1 MQRVGSAWRLCRPE
15 RHARLL
21 RLHNA
26 LSPSDPYRLMRR
38 YCTKGGSIAPSPQRC
53 SGKTDHTYHPNRCC
67 RRHHTH
73 VSAQHHYHAR
83 HPARSHVLCCM
94 SLVWFPLQVGQRAG
108 TRAASGLRLAGAA
121 RPRGPKDCSQLRYCT
136 ALRCT
141 APCRLSGYRCA
152 LRLLLKSST
161 AAYSLSIQLV
171 LLLNAGGAG
180 ACVQPCDCGHR
191 ADPLRLYHSGRS
203 TPPTVAN
210 ASAY

>member
-1 MQRVGSAWRLCRPE
+1 MLHVVRCMLHATRTRCECSASALLGGSADRRGTRVYYVSTTRFPLPIRT
-15 RHARLL
+15 
-21 RLHNA
+21 
-26 LSPSDPYRLMRR
+26 DPLR

-121 RPRGPKDCSQLRYCT
+121 RPRGPKDYSQLRYCT
-136 ALRCT
+136 ALHCT
-141 APCRLSGYRCA
+141 MSAGYRSA

-161 AAYSLSIQLV
+161 AAYSLSI
-171 LLLNAGGAG
+171 
-180 ACVQPCDCGHR
+180 R
-191 ADPLRLYHSGRS
+191 
-203 TPPTVAN
+203 
-210 ASAY
+210 